1 MVGKIEKR
9 KMQQQEEFQKRREI
23 SSEPGVRSKE
33 DILKQRREMMKSKVK
48 AGSEGD
54 EPQSPHSQLM
64 RRLAHGEK
72 A

>member
-1 MVGKIEKR
+1 
-9 KMQQQEEFQKRREI
+9 
-23 SSEPGVRSKE
+23 
-33 DILKQRREMMKSKVK
+33 MMKSKVK

-54 EPQSPHSQLM
+54 EPQSPHSLLM